1 MKKITKGLITISLS
15 TTLLVACSSN
25 DEKTTTTTQEKSSQ
39 SQQKEQQPVP
49 QEVLKQVKNL
59 KQVGSEP
66 VVSKEVERNSSS
78 GVAARN
84 GYVYYMYSDK
94 KQTFVSIADVK
105 KDKWV
110 IKDKVISQ
118 TDATP
123 FGTAFLTDDSM
134 VFIDEKGEIKKKVQ
148 VPRVNRGL
156 MSYEDVG
163 YIRTS
168 KGDAAYSTTKDMFKL
183 YFEDGTEKEFSMTDY
198 FSIKTRNDFIDV
210 DKNIVYLNEGTD
222 FTMYDL
228 KKGKWVYDEN
238 GKQVKYGKTLSDIV
252 IPFQDYMIRVNGGN
266 GKDRFVYLDEKLK
279 PKTVSGQQI
288 PGQEFTVGDSHGQFL
303 VEKDKLISV
312 RSFKFEGEESVQYFE
327 YKKAK

>member
-1 MKKITKGLITISLS
+1 MKKITKGLITVLLS
-15 TTLLVACSSN
+15 TTLLVACSN

-39 SQQKEQQPVP
+39 SQQKEQQSVP
-49 QEVLKQVKNL
+49 QEVLKQTKNL
-59 KQVGSEP
+59 KQVGGES

-78 GVAARN
+78 GVAARA

-94 KQTFVSIADVK
+94 KQTFVSIADTK

-118 TDATP
+118 TDSVP
-123 FGTAFLTDDSM
+123 YGTAFFAEDKM
-134 VFIDEKGEIKKKVQ
+134 FFIDEKGEIKKQVQLPKVSTH
-148 VPRVNRGL
+148 L
-156 MSYEDVG
+156 MSSEDTG
-163 YIRTS
+163 YVRTS
-168 KGDAAYSTTKDMFKL
+168 KGDAAFLTTKDMFKL
-183 YFEDGTEKEFSMTDY
+183 YYEDGTEKEFPMTDY
-198 FSIKTRNDFIDV
+198 FSIKSRNDFIDV

-252 IPFQDYMIRVNGGN
+252 IPFQDYMIRINGGN